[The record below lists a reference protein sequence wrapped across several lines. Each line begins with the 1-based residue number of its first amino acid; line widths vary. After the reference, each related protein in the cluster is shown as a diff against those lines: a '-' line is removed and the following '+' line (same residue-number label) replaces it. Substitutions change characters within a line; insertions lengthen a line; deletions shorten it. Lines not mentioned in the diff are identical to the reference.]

1 MGDRKGRGK
10 LGLILIGALALIV
23 VLAGAAFLVGR
34 ALQPYNL
41 HAVELDP
48 PRPAPD
54 FTLISARTGQPVSLQ
69 DFRGKVVLLYFGY
82 TTCPDVCP
90 ATLSDYKQV
99 YEILGDKTRDVQFL
113 WVTVD
118 PERDTPAKMED
129 YVSHFNSEFLG
140 LIPPSAEDLAR
151 VAQAYNIYYERHD
164 YGSGAGYL
172 MDHTAT
178 VALIDPA
185 GMWRGIIPFR
195 ADPQEIADDIEY
207 LLREGR

>member
-1 MGDRKGRGK
+1 MSKKRWGLIVG
-10 LGLILIGALALIV
+10 LGLVLIV
-23 VLAGAAFLVGR
+23 VLAGAAFALGR
-34 ALQPYNL
+34 ALRPYNL

-48 PRPAPD
+48 PKPATD
-54 FTLISARTGQPVSLQ
+54 FTFISSRTGQPVSLS

-90 ATLSDYKQV
+90 ATLTDYKRV
-99 YEILGDKTRDVQFL
+99 YEILGDKTKDVQFL

-118 PERDTPAKMED
+118 PERDTPEKMED

-151 VAQAYNIYYERHD
+151 VAAAYNVYYERHD

-178 VALIDPA
+178 VALIDPQ
-185 GMWRGIIPFR
+185 GMWRAIIPFQ
-195 ADPQEIADDIEY
+195 ADPQETADDIEY
-207 LLREGR
+207 LIKEAR